1 MTAIQ
6 LPTGARGARILGLGA
21 YRPRRRVTNH
31 DLAQMMDT
39 NDEWIQSRVGIA
51 ERRWASEDETLV
63 EMAVAAG
70 GKAIAAS
77 GLAPDE
83 IDLVIVASASLRAPD
98 PGHRP
103 AGRLQARHP
112 APGVVRP
119 QRRLRRVLLRAGR
132 RERQHRRR
140 LLAQR
145 AGGRGRAAHRR
156 HQPGGP
162 DDGGDLR
169 RRRRCGRGGAS
180 DEPGIG
186 PVAWGSDGDQYN
198 AIEIAAGSST
208 MTMAGQ
214 AVYRWATTKLTETL
228 VEAMEKAGVGPADID
243 VFAPHQANLRIVESM
258 TKRLGFPE
266 STVIARDIV
275 VSGNTSAASVPLA
288 LTALLESG
296 EAQVRRPGA
305 RPRLRRRPDVRG
317 SGARHPVSPP
327 RSPPSASGH
336 TVPFVGGFPVR
347 SQSPIRERGPSVS
360 REDIQSGLAEILEE
374 VAGVTPADATPEK
387 SFTDDLDVDSLSMVE
402 IATAVEDKF
411 GVAIPDDELG
421 NIKTVGDAVS
431 FIEKNQG

>member
-83 IDLVIVASASLRAPD
+83 FDLVIVASASLRAPI
-98 PGHRP
+98 PGIGPQVAYKLGIPRP
-103 AGRLQARHP
+103 GSFDLNAGCAGFCYALGVANDNIVAGSSRNALVVGVERLTDVTNLEDRTTAVIF
-112 APGVVRP
+112 ADGAGAAVV
-119 QRRLRRVLLRAGR
+119 
-132 RERQHRRR
+132 
-140 LLAQR
+140 
-145 AGGRGRAAHRR
+145 
-156 HQPGGP
+156 
-162 DDGGDLR
+162 
-169 RRRRCGRGGAS
+169 GAS

-258 TKRLGFPE
+258 TKRLGLPE

-275 VSGNTSAASVPLA
+275 QSGNTSAASVPLA

-296 EAQVRRPGA
+296 EAKSGDLALVLGYGAGLTFAGQV
-305 RPRLRRRPDVRG
+305 LV
-317 SGARHPVSPP
+317 
-327 RSPPSASGH
+327 
-336 TVPFVGGFPVR
+336 
-347 SQSPIRERGPSVS
+347 
-360 REDIQSGLAEILEE
+360 
-374 VAGVTPADATPEK
+374 
-387 SFTDDLDVDSLSMVE
+387 
-402 IATAVEDKF
+402 
-411 GVAIPDDELG
+411 IP
-421 NIKTVGDAVS
+421 
-431 FIEKNQG
+431 